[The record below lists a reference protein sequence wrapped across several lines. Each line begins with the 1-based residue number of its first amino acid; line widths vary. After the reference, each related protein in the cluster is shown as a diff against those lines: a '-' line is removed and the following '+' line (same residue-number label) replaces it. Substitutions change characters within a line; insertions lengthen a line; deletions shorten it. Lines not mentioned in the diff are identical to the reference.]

1 MIERHVT
8 IDGRPWRVSVVGRF
22 TAYELDE
29 FPLLF
34 ESRAADGIRER
45 RLARFS
51 PQGSRSRERALAE
64 LSDTELASLWRQ
76 SQETWTSPE
85 LGYVRR

>member
-1 MIERHVT
+1 MIERRLT
-8 IDGRPWRVSVVGRF
+8 IDGREWKISLAGRF
-22 TAYELDE
+22 TVYEHDE
-29 FPLLF
+29 YPLVF
-34 ESRAADGIRER
+34 ERVGTQGVRER

-64 LSDTELASLWRQ
+64 LSDADLLSLWRQ

-85 LGYVRR
+85 LAYARR